1 MSSGDEVTKSK
12 VIVMAP
18 TANAAYIV
26 KGKTIESALGIN
38 PKSFNNYIKPS
49 EERQSN
55 LKFVYEDV
63 TTVFCDEISMVGAN
77 KLAKINYQLQS
88 LSDGVR
94 KREFMAS
101 RNFLASGDLKQL
113 PPIHDQFI
121 TEKARID
128 MRPLCATS
136 YWDQYFRIYYLT
148 EKM

>member
-1 MSSGDEVTKSK
+1 
-12 VIVMAP
+12 
-18 TANAAYIV
+18 
-26 KGKTIESALGIN
+26 
-38 PKSFNNYIKPS
+38 
-49 EERQSN
+49 
-55 LKFVYEDV
+55 
-63 TTVFCDEISMVGAN
+63 MVGAN

-101 RNFLASGDLKQL
+101 RNFLASGDLRQL

-148 EKM
+148 EKMRCQDDDNFAELCDRVGKGITTTEDENFLKSRIAAPFQNLYMLFNR